1 MLPSAL
7 GHVPEIVGGGD
18 ELAVFLDYDGTLT
31 PIISQ
36 PDQAVL
42 MDSTR
47 AILRTLA
54 AKMPVAILSGR
65 ELKDVRKRVDID
77 RIVYAGSHGF
87 DIAGPRGLR
96 KEVATE
102 FPARLDRLEKE
113 LGNPLAVMV
122 GARMELERFSIGSHY
137 P

>member
-31 PIISQ
+31 PIVSQ
-36 PDQAVL
+36 PEQAVL

-65 ELKDVRKRVDID
+65 ELKDVRKRVAID
-77 RIVYAGSHGF
+77 GIVYAGSHGF
-87 DIAGPRGLR
+87 EIAGPRSQR
-96 KEVATE
+96 RQEAAE
-102 FPARLDRLEKE
+102 FLPALEAGEKE
-113 LGNPLAVMV
+113 LH
-122 GARMELERFSIGSHY
+122 E
-137 P
+137 

>member
-42 MDSTR
+42 MDSTL
-47 AILRTLA
+47 AILRTLV

-65 ELKDVRKRVDID
+65 ELKDVRERVDID
-77 RIVYAGSHGF
+77 GIVYAGRQGF
-87 DIAGPRGLR
+87 DLAGPSGRR
-96 KEVATE
+96 KEMDTE
-102 FPARLDRLEKE
+102 F
-113 LGNPLAVMV
+113 
-122 GARMELERFSIGSHY
+122 S
-137 P
+137 